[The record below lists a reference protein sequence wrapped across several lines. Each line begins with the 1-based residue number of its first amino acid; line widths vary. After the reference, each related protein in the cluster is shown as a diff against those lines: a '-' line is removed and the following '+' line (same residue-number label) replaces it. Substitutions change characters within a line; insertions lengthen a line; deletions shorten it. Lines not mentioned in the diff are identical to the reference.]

1 MRLQAVKI
9 GRCDDVFFAPDA
21 VVYGDSY
28 MLTPRQMDE
37 LRLFESNDI
46 RRRTR
51 TTELRRTINSARR
64 RVRERSERNNGG

>member
-1 MRLQAVKI
+1 MKFQAVKI
-9 GRCDDVFFAPDA
+9 ARCDFVFFAPDA

-37 LRLFESNDI
+37 LRLFEENDI

-51 TTELRRTINSARR
+51 TTELRRTIDAYLPRI
-64 RVRERSERNNGG
+64 RERSKRNNGG